1 MPSTTLKDLPN
12 EIITK
17 VLSYLETRDL
27 FFFGHLS
34 TRTRALSRHKILW
47 QKVTID
53 NKTLATEFLKFI
65 LRNDCKFLKLTNVQ
79 IKGSIHLRKSSI
91 LKNLSLNRCAINHR
105 ILEDILGSCHSLTKL
120 TLRGIDVS
128 DVNTKNMKKFV
139 LQNSKTLQVLD
150 LATSKRLDLESIQI
164 IIKNLNE
171 LKEFNLHSYRF
182 YLLSWNKNKYFAED
196 ILSEESINYIAN
208 NLTEKVEKLNLGYQR
223 FVKDAHVMK
232 LIPRCKRLTELNL
245 RGTSISPNSLTC
257 IIENLK
263 HSLVMIRL
271 CNTNLNFDELAELA
285 AMPKLKVLN
294 CSHLLYKTGPIEA
307 LKRKDPDFRGFTN
320 HHILT
325 VVFSVLGFKFTF

>member
-1 MPSTTLKDLPN
+1 MSSTTLKDLPN

-17 VLSYLETRDL
+17 VLSYLEIRDL

-34 TRTRALSRHKILW
+34 TRTRAVSRHKILW

-79 IKGSIHLRKSSI
+79 IKGSLHLRKSSI

-105 ILEDILGSCHSLTKL
+105 ILEEFLGSCHSLTKL
-120 TLRGIDVS
+120 TLRGINVC
-128 DVNTKNMKKFV
+128 DVNTKNLKKFV
-139 LQNSKTLQVLD
+139 LQNRKTLQILD

-164 IIKNLNE
+164 IINNLNE
-171 LKEFNLHSYRF
+171 LKELNLHSYR
-182 YLLSWNKNKYFAED
+182 YYNYKKNYFAED
-196 ILSEESINYIAN
+196 VLSEESIKYIAN
-208 NLTEKVEKLNLGYQR
+208 NVTEKVEKLNLGYQR

-263 HSLVMIRL
+263 YSLVIIRL
-271 CNTNLNFDELAELA
+271 CDTDLNLDEIAELG
-285 AMPKLKVLN
+285 AMPKLKILN
-294 CSHLLYKTGPIEA
+294 CSHLLYKTGPMEH
-307 LKRKDPDFRGFTN
+307 LKEKDPDFRGFTN
-320 HHILT
+320 HQILT

>member
-1 MPSTTLKDLPN
+1 M
-12 EIITK
+12 
-17 VLSYLETRDL
+17 
-27 FFFGHLS
+27 
-34 TRTRALSRHKILW
+34 
-47 QKVTID
+47 
-53 NKTLATEFLKFI
+53 
-65 LRNDCKFLKLTNVQ
+65 LRNGCKFLKLTNVQ
-79 IKGSIHLRKSSI
+79 IKGSLHLRKSSI
-91 LKNLSLNRCAINHR
+91 LTNLSLNRYAIKHH
-105 ILEDILGSCHSLTKL
+105 ILEEFLGSCHSLTKL

-128 DVNTKNMKKFV
+128 DVNTRNMKKFV

-171 LKEFNLHSYRF
+171 LKEFNLHSYRY
-182 YLLSWNKNKYFAED
+182 YLLSWNRKKYFAED
-196 ILSEESINYIAN
+196 VLSEESINYIAN

-223 FVKDAHVMK
+223 FVKDAHIMK

>member
-1 MPSTTLKDLPN
+1 MSSITLQDLPN

-17 VLSYLETRDL
+17 VLSYLELRDL
-27 FFFGHLS
+27 FLFGFLS
-34 TRTRALSRHKILW
+34 TRTRAVSREKILW
-47 QKVTID
+47 QKLAIH
-53 NKTLATEFLKFI
+53 NKTLKTEFLKFM
-65 LRNDCKFLKLTNVQ
+65 LRHGCKFLELIDVQ
-79 IKGSIHLRKSSI
+79 LKGSLYLRETSG
-91 LKNLSLNRCAINHR
+91 LQELSLERCAIKDQVWQ
-105 ILEDILGSCHSLTKL
+105 EFLGSCHSLTKL

-171 LKEFNLHSYRF
+171 LKEFNLHSYRY
-182 YLLSWNKNKYFAED
+182 YLLSWNRKKYFAED
-196 ILSEESINYIAN
+196 VLSEESINYIAN

-223 FVKDAHVMK
+223 FVKDAHIMK

>member
-1 MPSTTLKDLPN
+1 MSSITIQDLPN
-12 EIITK
+12 EIIIK
-17 VLSYLETRDL
+17 VLSYLDLRDL
-27 FFFGHLS
+27 FSFGFLS
-34 TRTRALSRHKILW
+34 TRTRAISRYKMLW
-47 QKVTID
+47 QKLTIR
-53 NKTLATEFLKFI
+53 NKILTTEFLKFM
-65 LRNDCKFLKLTNVQ
+65 LRRGCKFLQLIHVQ
-79 IKGSIHLRKSSI
+79 LKGSIHLRKTSG
-91 LKNLSLNRCAINHR
+91 LQELSLDECQMKNQV
-105 ILEDILGSCHSLTKL
+105 LEEFLGSCHSLKKL

-128 DVNTKNMKKFV
+128 NVNTKNLKKFV
-139 LQNSKTLQVLD
+139 LQNRKTLQVLD
-150 LATSKRLDLESIQI
+150 LRPTKRLDLESIQI

-171 LKEFNLHSYRF
+171 LKEFNLHSYRY
-182 YLLSWNKNKYFAED
+182 YLLSWNRKKYFAED
-196 ILSEESINYIAN
+196 VLSEESINYIAN

-232 LIPRCKRLTELNL
+232 LIPSCKRLTELNL